1 MTNRRYVNINE
12 VSEYTSLPVK
22 SLYELASQGRIPSI
36 KLGKRVLFDL
46 QDIDKMMESMK
57 RTCNKE
63 GKLLIKYLEVFMVI
77 DYNTADSDFQAQ
89 LSTLKG
95 GV

>member
-36 KLGKRVLFDL
+36 KLGSRVLFDL
-46 QDIDKMMESMK
+46 QDIDKMMESKK

-63 GKLLIKYLEVFMVI
+63 EKIVNKIL
-77 DYNTADSDFQAQ
+77 
-89 LSTLKG
+89 G
-95 GV
+95 GVHGN

>member
-12 VSEYTSLPVK
+12 VSEYTSIPVK

-36 KLGKRVLFDL
+36 KYGRRVLFDL

-63 GKLLIKYLEVFMVI
+63 EKIVNKIL
-77 DYNTADSDFQAQ
+77 
-89 LSTLKG
+89 G
-95 GV
+95 GIHGN

>member
-1 MTNRRYVNINE
+1 MKSDKYIKRYVYINE
-12 VSEYTSLPVK
+12 VSEYMSIPVK

-36 KLGKRVLFDL
+36 KYGRRVLFDL

-63 GKLLIKYLEVFMVI
+63 EKIVNKIL
-77 DYNTADSDFQAQ
+77 
-89 LSTLKG
+89 G
-95 GV
+95 GIHGN

>member
-1 MTNRRYVNINE
+1 MQNQKNMTNRRYVNINE
-12 VSEYTSLPVK
+12 VSEYMSIPVK
-22 SLYELASQGRIPSI
+22 SLYELASLGRIPSI

-63 GKLLIKYLEVFMVI
+63 EKIVNKIL
-77 DYNTADSDFQAQ
+77 
-89 LSTLKG
+89 G
-95 GV
+95 GIHGN

>member
-1 MTNRRYVNINE
+1 MKSDKYIKRYVNINE
-12 VSEYTSLPVK
+12 VSEYMSIPVK

-36 KLGKRVLFDL
+36 KYGRRVLFDL

-63 GKLLIKYLEVFMVI
+63 EEIVNKIL
-77 DYNTADSDFQAQ
+77 
-89 LSTLKG
+89 G
-95 GV
+95 GIHGN

>member
-1 MTNRRYVNINE
+1 MQNQKNMTNRRYVNINE

-22 SLYELASQGRIPSI
+22 SLYELASQGRMPSI
-36 KLGKRVLFDL
+36 KYGRRVLFDL

-63 GKLLIKYLEVFMVI
+63 EKIVNKIL
-77 DYNTADSDFQAQ
+77 
-89 LSTLKG
+89 G
-95 GV
+95 GIHGN

>member
-1 MTNRRYVNINE
+1 MKSDKYIKRYVNINE
-12 VSEYTSLPVK
+12 VSEYMSIPVK

-36 KLGKRVLFDL
+36 KYGRRVLFDL

-63 GKLLIKYLEVFMVI
+63 EKIVNKILGVFMVI
-77 DYNTADSDFQAQ
+77 DYNISYM
-89 LSTLKG
+89 
-95 GV
+95 

>member
-12 VSEYTSLPVK
+12 VAEYTSLPVK
-22 SLYELASQGRIPSI
+22 SLYELASLGRIPSI

-63 GKLLIKYLEVFMVI
+63 EEIANKIL
-77 DYNTADSDFQAQ
+77 
-89 LSTLKG
+89 G
-95 GV
+95 GVHGN

>member
-1 MTNRRYVNINE
+1 MQNQKNMTNRRYVNINV
-12 VSEYTSLPVK
+12 VSEYMSIPVK

-63 GKLLIKYLEVFMVI
+63 EEIVNKIL
-77 DYNTADSDFQAQ
+77 
-89 LSTLKG
+89 G
-95 GV
+95 GVHGN

>member
-1 MTNRRYVNINE
+1 MINFGSSNDRCRIKKNMTNRRYVNINE

-46 QDIDKMMESMK
+46 QDISDLF
-57 RTCNKE
+57 CKE
-63 GKLLIKYLEVFMVI
+63 G
-77 DYNTADSDFQAQ
+77 DSNS
-89 LSTLKG
+89 L
-95 GV
+95 

>member
-1 MTNRRYVNINE
+1 MQNQKNMTNRRYVNINE

-22 SLYELASQGRIPSI
+22 SLYELASLGRMPSI
-36 KLGKRVLFDL
+36 KLGRRVLFDL

-63 GKLLIKYLEVFMVI
+63 EVI
-77 DYNTADSDFQAQ
+77 DYNTADSVMQI
-89 LSTLKG
+89 LSGFGKG
-95 GV
+95 GINV

>member
-1 MTNRRYVNINE
+1 MQNQKNMTNRRYVNINE
-12 VSEYTSLPVK
+12 VSEYMSIPVK

-63 GKLLIKYLEVFMVI
+63 ENIA
-77 DYNTADSDFQAQ
+77 N
-89 LSTLKG
+89 
-95 GV
+95 

>member
-22 SLYELASQGRIPSI
+22 SLYELASLGRIPSI
-36 KLGKRVLFDL
+36 KYGRRVLFDL

-63 GKLLIKYLEVFMVI
+63 EEI
-77 DYNTADSDFQAQ
+77 DKKIIEKFLDSDI
-89 LSTLKG
+89 
-95 GV
+95 

>member
-36 KLGKRVLFDL
+36 KYGRRVLFDL

-63 GKLLIKYLEVFMVI
+63 EEI
-77 DYNTADSDFQAQ
+77 DKKIIEKFLDSDI
-89 LSTLKG
+89 
-95 GV
+95 

>member
-1 MTNRRYVNINE
+1 MKSDKYIKRYVNINE
-12 VSEYTSLPVK
+12 VSEYTSIPVK

-36 KLGKRVLFDL
+36 KYGRRVLFDL

-63 GKLLIKYLEVFMVI
+63 EKIVNKIL
-77 DYNTADSDFQAQ
+77 
-89 LSTLKG
+89 G
-95 GV
+95 GVHGN

>member
-12 VSEYTSLPVK
+12 VSEYMSIPVK

-36 KLGKRVLFDL
+36 KYGRRVLFDL

-63 GKLLIKYLEVFMVI
+63 EEIVNKIL
-77 DYNTADSDFQAQ
+77 
-89 LSTLKG
+89 G
-95 GV
+95 GIHGN

>member
-1 MTNRRYVNINE
+1 MQNQKNMTNRRYVNINE
-12 VSEYTSLPVK
+12 VSEYMSIPVK

-36 KLGKRVLFDL
+36 KYGRRVLFDL

-63 GKLLIKYLEVFMVI
+63 EKIVNKIL
-77 DYNTADSDFQAQ
+77 
-89 LSTLKG
+89 G
-95 GV
+95 GIHGN

>member
-1 MTNRRYVNINE
+1 MTNRRYVNINK

-22 SLYELASQGRIPSI
+22 SLYELASQGRMPSI
-36 KLGKRVLFDL
+36 KYGRRVLFDL

-63 GKLLIKYLEVFMVI
+63 EKIVNKIL
-77 DYNTADSDFQAQ
+77 
-89 LSTLKG
+89 G
-95 GV
+95 GIHGN